1 MCGQSLAT
9 CIIALIVLLVA
20 MFSSVVV
27 FRNIIVKFSLF
38 IILMIALNAIAN
50 IANQILQEPRSEF
63 QNLPMVIGQAVAIF
77 FIFNYIPMCIFF
89 TQR

>member
-20 MFSSVVV
+20 MVSTVVV

-50 IANQILQEPRSEF
+50 IVNQILQEPRSEF
-63 QNLPMVIGQAVAIF
+63 
-77 FIFNYIPMCIFF
+77 
-89 TQR
+89 

>member
-20 MFSSVVV
+20 MVSTVVV
-27 FRNIIVKFSLF
+27 FRDIIVKFSLF

-50 IANQILQEPRSEF
+50 IVNQILQEPRSEF
-63 QNLPMVIGQAVAIF
+63 
-77 FIFNYIPMCIFF
+77 
-89 TQR
+89 

>member
-20 MFSSVVV
+20 VVSTVVV

-50 IANQILQEPRSEF
+50 IVNQIL
-63 QNLPMVIGQAVAIF
+63 
-77 FIFNYIPMCIFF
+77 
-89 TQR
+89 

>member
-9 CIIALIVLLVA
+9 CIIALIVLLVV
-20 MFSSVVV
+20 MVSTVVV

-50 IANQILQEPRSEF
+50 IVNQILQEPRSEF
-63 QNLPMVIGQAVAIF
+63 
-77 FIFNYIPMCIFF
+77 
-89 TQR
+89 